1 MENII
6 TNPQSSP
13 KWGGTLN
20 EFLWLCAGVNR
31 KILLQ
36 CPPDWAKYAGQG
48 GLILFTALMAMLSG
62 GYAFFTIFGDV
73 ALAIGFG
80 VFWGLLI
87 FNLDRF
93 IVNTMYSDGKYT
105 ISWGEFFAGLPRIII
120 AIFIGIVISTPL
132 EMKIFE
138 DQIETQMVMNN
149 IEKANIAMEQGRTG
163 NQTNIERRNLLESQR
178 NDITSRLAAANEELK
193 KEGEGS
199 ALSGKAGHGAIY
211 KDKEANRDAIQRE
224 LDSWNASYSQ
234 ELTILTNQINTNSTN
249 IQGEVEGANKN
260 KGFCAR
266 YEAFSDIKKSSKSAH
281 IVSIFIMLLFIIIEI
296 CPTLFKMMVAFG
308 PYDDMLS
315 AERHRIKIESQKA
328 MSDLND
334 SVNTQIQISSSNN
347 QNKLAAEAAA
357 NKELL
362 EKVSTAQVELM
373 ETAIQEWKEQ
383 ELKKI
388 KEDASRYIKASI
400 G

>member
-199 ALSGKAGHGAIY
+199 ALSGKAGHG
-211 KDKEANRDAIQRE
+211 
-224 LDSWNASYSQ
+224 
-234 ELTILTNQINTNSTN
+234 
-249 IQGEVEGANKN
+249 
-260 KGFCAR
+260 
-266 YEAFSDIKKSSKSAH
+266 
-281 IVSIFIMLLFIIIEI
+281 LFIRTKRQTE
-296 CPTLFKMMVAFG
+296 
-308 PYDDMLS
+308 MLS
-315 AERHRIKIESQKA
+315 KES
-328 MSDLND
+328 
-334 SVNTQIQISSSNN
+334 
-347 QNKLAAEAAA
+347 
-357 NKELL
+357 
-362 EKVSTAQVELM
+362 
-373 ETAIQEWKEQ
+373 
-383 ELKKI
+383 
-388 KEDASRYIKASI
+388 
-400 G
+400 